1 MTTTS
6 ATSSSTSSTAAT
18 TTTSSSTATS
28 TSTATIGAQILQS
41 LGVTTGTTLSS
52 LAPSIAQAEYAGQ
65 NAALA
70 TQLSKVQLQISEA
83 SQLKSDLLS
92 FQSSLSTLIDGGN
105 LLPSPTVGNASVATA
120 TLPVGSSGSTSSY
133 TLEVTQ
139 LAQAQVLASSSTA
152 SNATV
157 QGGTLTFNFGTIAN
171 GSFTA
176 TTGRAAASVT
186 IPDGA
191 SLATVASAINSAAVG
206 VTAYVATNANGQQLV
221 LKGTQG
227 AASAFTV
234 SASGTGT
241 ASGTN
246 ALSTLAYDP
255 ASSATTYTPTQTATD
270 ASYKL
275 DGIARTSTS
284 NTVANAAPGLSLTL
298 MGTNTGNP
306 TTVSY
311 SDPSAN
317 ITTAMQNITT
327 ALNALVTEMNGDTSP
342 GSGGLYNDSG
352 AQAMAKQF
360 ATLTGATLM
369 PNATGGDPK
378 TLADLGLSVNKDG
391 SYTLDTTKLAKILST
406 NATGVAAMFT
416 KGVNGVYAKI
426 TNVVSRLTTST
437 DPGSLAGSVT
447 RYTALQTSVTN
458 RQSALALL
466 QSKLQDRL
474 TAQYAATDATVS
486 GYNSTLSYL
495 KQQIATWNTK
505 SS

>member
-18 TTTSSSTATS
+18 TTTSSSTSAS

-176 TTGRAAASVT
+176 STARAAASVT

-191 SLATVASAINSAAVG
+191 
-206 VTAYVATNANGQQLV
+206 
-221 LKGTQG
+221 
-227 AASAFTV
+227 
-234 SASGTGT
+234 
-241 ASGTN
+241 
-246 ALSTLAYDP
+246 
-255 ASSATTYTPTQTATD
+255 
-270 ASYKL
+270 
-275 DGIARTSTS
+275 
-284 NTVANAAPGLSLTL
+284 
-298 MGTNTGNP
+298 
-306 TTVSY
+306 
-311 SDPSAN
+311 
-317 ITTAMQNITT
+317 
-327 ALNALVTEMNGDTSP
+327 
-342 GSGGLYNDSG
+342 
-352 AQAMAKQF
+352 
-360 ATLTGATLM
+360 
-369 PNATGGDPK
+369 
-378 TLADLGLSVNKDG
+378 
-391 SYTLDTTKLAKILST
+391 
-406 NATGVAAMFT
+406 
-416 KGVNGVYAKI
+416 
-426 TNVVSRLTTST
+426 
-437 DPGSLAGSVT
+437 
-447 RYTALQTSVTN
+447 
-458 RQSALALL
+458 
-466 QSKLQDRL
+466 
-474 TAQYAATDATVS
+474 
-486 GYNSTLSYL
+486 
-495 KQQIATWNTK
+495 
-505 SS
+505 